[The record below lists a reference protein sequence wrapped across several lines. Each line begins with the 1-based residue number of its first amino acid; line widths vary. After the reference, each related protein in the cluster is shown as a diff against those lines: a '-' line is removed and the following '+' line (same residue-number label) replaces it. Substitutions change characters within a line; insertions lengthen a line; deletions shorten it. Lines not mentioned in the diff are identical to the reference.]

1 MKTLRILFLSLVFL
15 IPLTSFSQS
24 IDELDFVSPFHDDM
38 AAVKKDNQ
46 WAFINTKGDI
56 VINFRTDIAISDHSN
71 IAYPIFVDDRC
82 LIVEKNNG
90 ISYFGFID
98 KTGKTVIEPKYLNA
112 TNFSQG
118 RAIALELLKE
128 VVGENKA
135 LNKTVAYDKY
145 LEAVIDTNGNVLGYL
160 SPKRTNVILD
170 KKFLRCPPKI
180 TAKHIS
186 DDLFALLNENNTWSI
201 ITIE

>member
-1 MKTLRILFLSLVFL
+1 MRTLRFLFLSLVMIPFL
-15 IPLTSFSQS
+15 SFSQS
-24 IDELDFVSPFHDDM
+24 MENLDYISPFQNGM

-46 WAFINTKGDI
+46 WAFINTKGDV
-56 VINFRTDIAISDHSN
+56 VINFRADIAISELEGKN
-71 IAYPIFVDDRC
+71 YPVFADDRC
-82 LIVEKNNG
+82 LIVEQKNG

-98 KTGKTVIEPKYLNA
+98 KTGNTVVEPKFLNA
-112 TNFSQG
+112 TNFYNGQ
-118 RAIALELLKE
+118 AIALELLKE

-135 LNKTVAYDKY
+135 LNKTVSYDKY

-180 TAKHIS
+180 SAKHIS
-186 DDLFALLNENNTWSI
+186 DNLFAFLNDDNTWSI
-201 ITIE
+201 ISIE